1 MIVGLMSWPI
11 VAARA
16 RRAWHRVL
24 FVVVATLAAAA
35 CGDDAPSPV
44 APTPTPPAVQPF
56 ALQCP
61 ADILGQSTSGAPVSI
76 QVPAATSTGGVL
88 PVTVSCSPAGTPFP
102 IGSTRVTC
110 GATDARGSTASCS
123 FNVNV
128 APPPLGR
135 TSFLAFGDSMTA
147 GEITVPVGT
156 ALGEDGF
163 PNFRQ
168 IVVPAES
175 YPTKLLTL
183 MRTRYFTQASQF
195 VVTNAGLP
203 REWAADG
210 ARRLP
215 GVLTSTNPQVLLL
228 LAGANDL
235 EAVPTSA
242 GVTTGLNGLLTMVR
256 TARQRGVAVFVGT
269 LPPVRP
275 GGRLSLPTAL
285 VQTFND
291 GIRAGAASE
300 GAVLVDLQAAMAANV
315 TTFIGIDGLHPT
327 EAGYQ
332 RMAET
337 FFTAIRTTYEGR

>member
-1 MIVGLMSWPI
+1 MIDVPMSWPT
-11 VAARA
+11 VAARV

-24 FVVVATLAAAA
+24 IVLVAAMAAAA
-35 CGDDAPSPV
+35 CGDDTPSPT
-44 APTPTPPAVQPF
+44 APTTPTIQPF

-61 ADILGQSTSGAPVSI
+61 ADIIGQSTSGAPVSI
-76 QVPAATSTGGVL
+76 QVPAATTSGGVL

-135 TSFLAFGDSMTA
+135 TTFLAFGDSMTA

-156 ALGEDGF
+156 ALAADGF

-175 YPTKLLTL
+175 YPAKLLTL
-183 MRTRYFTQASQF
+183 MRTRYFTQAAQF

-215 GVLTSTNPQVLLL
+215 GVLASTNPQVLLL
-228 LAGANDL
+228 LAGANDI
-235 EAVPTSA
+235 EALRTPA
-242 GVTTGLNGLLTMVR
+242 AVTDALNAMLTMVR
-256 TARQRGVAVFVGT
+256 AARQRGVAVFVGT

-275 GGRLSLPTAL
+275 GGRLSLPVSL
-285 VQTFND
+285 VQAFND
-291 GIRAGAASE
+291 GIRAGAAPE
-300 GAVLVDLQAAMAANV
+300 GAVLVDLHAAMAANV

-337 FFTAIRTTYEGR
+337 FFTAIRTTFEGR

>member
-1 MIVGLMSWPI
+1 MSWPT

-16 RRAWHRVL
+16 RRAWHRLLIVA
-24 FVVVATLAAAA
+24 VATIAAAA
-35 CGDDAPSPV
+35 CGDDAPTPT
-44 APTPTPPAVQPF
+44 APSLPTPPTVQPF

-61 ADILGQSTSGAPVSI
+61 ADILGQSASGGPVAV
-76 QVPAATSTGGVL
+76 QVPAATTTGGVL

-135 TSFLAFGDSMTA
+135 TIFLAFGDSMTA
-147 GEITVPVGT
+147 GEITTPVGT
-156 ALGEDGF
+156 GLGADGF

-168 IVVPAES
+168 VVVPAES
-175 YPTKLLTL
+175 YPTRLLTL

-203 REWAADG
+203 REWAVDG

-215 GVLTSTNPQVLLL
+215 GVLASTNPQVLLL
-228 LAGANDL
+228 LAGANDI
-235 EAVPTSA
+235 EALRTPA
-242 GVTTGLNGLLTMVR
+242 AVTDGLNGLLTMVR
-256 TARQRGVAVFVGT
+256 TARQRGIAVFVGT

-291 GIRAGAASE
+291 GVRARAASE
-300 GAVLVDLQAAMAANV
+300 GAVLVDLHAAMAANV
-315 TTFIGIDGLHPT
+315 TTLIGLDGLHPT

>member
-1 MIVGLMSWPI
+1 MSWLM
-11 VAARA
+11 AAAPA
-16 RRAWHRVL
+16 RHPWHHL
-24 FVVVATLAAAA
+24 AMVVLAATTAVA
-35 CGDDAPSPV
+35 CGDDAPTPT
-44 APTPTPPAVQPF
+44 APTTPTIQPF

-61 ADILGQSTSGAPVSI
+61 GDVLGQSTSGAPISI
-76 QVPAATSTGGVL
+76 QVPAATTTGGVQ
-88 PVTVSCSPAGTPFP
+88 PVTVSCSPAGAPFP
-102 IGSTRVTC
+102 VGSTRVTC

-135 TSFLAFGDSMTA
+135 TTFLAFGDSMTA

-156 ALGEDGF
+156 ALGIDGF

-168 IVVPAES
+168 VVVPTES

-215 GVLTSTNPQVLLL
+215 GVLTSTNPQVMLL
-228 LAGANDL
+228 LAGANDI

-242 GVTTGLNGLLTMVR
+242 GVSTGLNGLLTMVR

-275 GGRLSLPTAL
+275 GGRLSLPPNL
-285 VQTFND
+285 VQAFND
-291 GIRAGAASE
+291 GIRAGAAPE
-300 GAVLVDLQAAMAANV
+300 GAVLVDLHAAMAANV

-337 FFTAIRTTYEGR
+337 FFTAIRTSYEGR

>member
-1 MIVGLMSWPI
+1 
-11 VAARA
+11 
-16 RRAWHRVL
+16 
-24 FVVVATLAAAA
+24 
-35 CGDDAPSPV
+35 
-44 APTPTPPAVQPF
+44 
-56 ALQCP
+56 
-61 ADILGQSTSGAPVSI
+61 
-76 QVPAATSTGGVL
+76 VPAATTTGGVL

-135 TSFLAFGDSMTA
+135 TIFLAFGDSMTA
-147 GEITVPVGT
+147 GEITTPVGT
-156 ALGEDGF
+156 GLGADGF

-168 IVVPAES
+168 VVVPAES
-175 YPTKLLTL
+175 YPTRLLTL

-203 REWAADG
+203 REWAVDG

-215 GVLTSTNPQVLLL
+215 GVLASTNPQVLLL
-228 LAGANDL
+228 LAGANDI
-235 EAVPTSA
+235 EALRTPA
-242 GVTTGLNGLLTMVR
+242 AVTDGLNGLLTMVR
-256 TARQRGVAVFVGT
+256 TARQRGIAVFVGT

-291 GIRAGAASE
+291 GIRARAASE
-300 GAVLVDLQAAMAANV
+300 GAVLVDLHAAMAANV
-315 TTFIGIDGLHPT
+315 TTLIGLDGLHPT

-337 FFTAIRTTYEGR
+337 FFAAIRTTYEGR

>member
-1 MIVGLMSWPI
+1 MSWPT

-16 RRAWHRVL
+16 RRAWHRL
-24 FVVVATLAAAA
+24 LIVVVATMAAAA
-35 CGDDAPSPV
+35 CGDDAPSPT
-44 APTPTPPAVQPF
+44 APTPPTIQPF

-61 ADILGQSTSGAPVSI
+61 ADVLGQSTSGAPVAI
-76 QVPAATSTGGVL
+76 QVPAATTTGGVL
-88 PVTVSCSPAGTPFP
+88 PVTVSCAPAGTPFP

-135 TSFLAFGDSMTA
+135 TIFLAFGDSMTA
-147 GEITVPVGT
+147 GEITTPVGT
-156 ALGEDGF
+156 GLGADGF

-168 IVVPAES
+168 VVVPAES
-175 YPTKLLTL
+175 YPTRLLTL

-203 REWAADG
+203 REWAVDG

-215 GVLTSTNPQVLLL
+215 GVLASTNPQVLLL
-228 LAGANDL
+228 LAGANDI
-235 EAVPTSA
+235 EALRTPA
-242 GVTTGLNGLLTMVR
+242 AVTDGLNGLLTMVR
-256 TARQRGVAVFVGT
+256 TARQRGIAVFVGT

-291 GIRAGAASE
+291 GIRARAASE
-300 GAVLVDLQAAMAANV
+300 GAVLVDLHAAMAANV
-315 TTFIGIDGLHPT
+315 TTLIGLDGLHPT

>member
-1 MIVGLMSWPI
+1 MIGTFMSWTT

-16 RRAWHRVL
+16 RQAWHRVL
-24 FVVVATLAAAA
+24 FVVVATLAATA
-35 CGDDAPSPV
+35 CGDDTPSPT
-44 APTPTPPAVQPF
+44 APTPPTVQPF

-61 ADILGQSTSGAPVSI
+61 ADVVGQSTTGAPVSI
-76 QVPAATSTGGVL
+76 QVPAATTTGGVL

-102 IGSTRVTC
+102 VGSTRITC
-110 GATDARGSTASCS
+110 SATDARGSTAGCS

-135 TSFLAFGDSMTA
+135 TAFLAFGDSMTA

-156 ALGEDGF
+156 ALGLDGF

-168 IVVPAES
+168 IVVPSES

-183 MRTRYFTQASQF
+183 MRTRYFTQAQQF

-242 GVTTGLNGLLTMVR
+242 GVSTGLGGLLTMVR

-275 GGRLSLPTAL
+275 GGRLSLPVSL
-285 VQTFND
+285 VQAFND

-300 GAVLVDLQAAMAANV
+300 GAVLVDLHAAMAANV
-315 TTFIGIDGLHPT
+315 TTLIGIDGLHPT